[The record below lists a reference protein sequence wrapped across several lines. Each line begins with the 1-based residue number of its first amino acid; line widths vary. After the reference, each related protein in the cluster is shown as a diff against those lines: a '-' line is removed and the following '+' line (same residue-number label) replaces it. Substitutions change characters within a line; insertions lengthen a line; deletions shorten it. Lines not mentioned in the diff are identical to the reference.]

1 MDRLDDIYHNSYD
14 QDELLEAALEHERR
28 ERELQE
34 EDFNGLLL
42 PESEFTNDLI
52 DHVCG
57 E

>member
-1 MDRLDDIYHNSYD
+1 MDRLEDFYHNSFD

-34 EDFNGLLL
+34 EEFNGLLL

-52 DHVCG
+52 DYVCG